1 MCVYAP
7 RCKVWIVFLWRD
19 VISVRVSI
27 VTKFRS
33 GVYFYKGVWH
43 YAIFWA
49 NGNAPIAVCV
59 CVRSAS
65 IYRVHTYLLGSISQ
79 MLHSHVCDDWSTCV
93 MPYPYVWFLGT
104 WRRFWLCVLCIDSS
118 KLTHIS
124 SMDETTSKGE
134 AAQAPTCWLAARSL
148 QYLPPGLFSIWKRA
162 YRLCSAQSL
171 PKQIWNYMSRIYV

>member
-7 RCKVWIVFLWRD
+7 RCKVWIFFLWRD

-33 GVYFYKGVWH
+33 GVYFYKGVWPS
-43 YAIFWA
+43 AIFWA
-49 NGNAPIAVCV
+49 SGNAPIAVCI

-79 MLHSHVCDDWSTCV
+79 MLYSHVCDDWSICV

-104 WRRFWLCVLCIDSS
+104 WRRFWLCVWCIDSS
-118 KLTHIS
+118 KLTHVVITGGNRKWRGGRRGTNLLTCRPVSSVFGKEHIS
-124 SMDETTSKGE
+124 CALHRVCRNKFGI
-134 AAQAPTCWLAARSL
+134 TCH
-148 QYLPPGLFSIWKRA
+148 A
-162 YRLCSAQSL
+162 YTY
-171 PKQIWNYMSRIYV
+171 KMWN